1 MQRLKLMAIFIL
13 LFVLIIP
20 VMAQDGDTIVDVVTA
35 AAEADEPEFTVL
47 LELVSEL
54 NLAATLAD
62 ADAEFTVFAPTDA
75 AFEALLEEFEL
86 TMEDLLETPD
96 LVKDIL
102 LYHVAEGTFSASDLA
117 ELETVATV
125 QGSEIVVSV
134 DDDENIV
141 LDDVAT
147 VVEADIE
154 AANGVIHVIDNV
166 LLPPEEGAVVGE
178 AVGGAAAGGGQ
189 TETCL
194 VSTTEVDTVRVRV
207 GPGENRTSVSF
218 LPANEEFEPLGQTE
232 DDSGNIWFQLDK
244 EEAALGRSIN
254 EAWVAA
260 DELDTTGDCSAIGE
274 AAAPP
279 IIPITNLPPPVSN
292 TGGGDTGG
300 RGDTGGGGQAATDTS
315 TLPASGTYTIT
326 LAGTSHVSCAGT
338 SSVPFSTVELTGWTS
353 DRFSVRSSAQ
363 SISIGADVM
372 TYAGPGYYTGQFT
385 DIPGEVATVQLF
397 LRDSRSFTG
406 RLNFSFTIDG
416 RGCSAG
422 TDFSASR

>member
-13 LFVLIIP
+13 LFVLMIP
-20 VMAQDGDTIVDVVTA
+20 IMAQDGDTIADVVTA
-35 AAEADEPEFTVL
+35 AAEADEAEFTVL
-47 LELVSEL
+47 LELVTEL
-54 NLAATLAD
+54 NLTRILAD

-75 AFEALLEEFEL
+75 AFAALLEEFEL

-117 ELETVATV
+117 ELETVTTV
-125 QGSEIVVSV
+125 QGSEIVIAL
-134 DDDENIV
+134 DDDDNIV

-178 AVGGAAAGGGQ
+178 AVVGAAGGGAAGGGQ
-189 TETCL
+189 TEACL

-218 LPANEEFEPLGQTE
+218 LPADQEFEPLGQTE
-232 DDSGNIWFQLDK
+232 DEDGNIWFQLDK
-244 EEAALGRSIN
+244 EEAAPGRSIN

-279 IIPITNLPPPVSN
+279 IIPITNLPPTTN
-292 TGGGDTGG
+292 TGGG
-300 RGDTGGGGQAATDTS
+300 GDTGGGGQATTDTS
-315 TLPASGTYTIT
+315 ALPANGTYTIT
-326 LAGTSHVSCAGT
+326 LAGTSNVSCQGT
-338 SSVPFSTVELTGWTS
+338 SSVAFPTSELFDWSS
-353 DRFSVRSSAQ
+353 DRYFVSATAQ
-363 SISIGADVM
+363 AVNIGGDIM
-372 TYAGPGYYTGQFT
+372 TYDGPGYYTGQFT

-406 RLNFSFTIDG
+406 RINFSFTIDG
-416 RGCSAG
+416 VGCSAG